1 MQRRMREGL
10 IFLMEETLFLYRNR
24 KRSVFNLFSY
34 SSFFFCHFQQFK
46 LLFKSNLKTR
56 WLCFLPS
63 LSLPMLLML
72 LMLLPDSSRRT
83 VCRFVAETVA
93 VVTFHSSAAAATGAA
108 AAGAVVFHRRR
119 TISLEVTNF
128 PALFTSFSLG
138 IKRVRQNA
146 RAEKKH

>member
-1 MQRRMREGL
+1 M
-10 IFLMEETLFLYRNR
+10 ETLFLYRNR
-24 KRSVFNLFSY
+24 KRSVFNLFTY
-34 SSFFFCHFQQFK
+34 SSFLSLQQFK

-72 LMLLPDSSRRT
+72 LLLPHSSRRT

-93 VVTFHSSAAAATGAA
+93 VVTFHSSA

>member
-1 MQRRMREGL
+1 M
-10 IFLMEETLFLYRNR
+10 ETLFLYRNR
-24 KRSVFNLFSY
+24 KRSVFNLFTY
-34 SSFFFCHFQQFK
+34 SSFLSLQQFK

-56 WLCFLPS
+56 CVCFLPS

-72 LMLLPDSSRRT
+72 LLLPNSSRRT

-93 VVTFHSSAAAATGAA
+93 VVTLHSSSAA

>member
-1 MQRRMREGL
+1 MREGL
-10 IFLMEETLFLYRNR
+10 IFWMETLFLYRNR
-24 KRSVFNLFSY
+24 KRSVFNLFTY
-34 SSFFFCHFQQFK
+34 SSFLSLQQFK

-56 WLCFLPS
+56 CVCFLPS

-72 LMLLPDSSRRT
+72 LLLPNSSRRT

-93 VVTFHSSAAAATGAA
+93 VVTLHSSAAA

>member
-1 MQRRMREGL
+1 MREGL
-10 IFLMEETLFLYRNR
+10 IFWMETLFLYRNR
-24 KRSVFNLFSY
+24 KRSVFNLFTY
-34 SSFFFCHFQQFK
+34 SSFLSLQKFK

-56 WLCFLPS
+56 CVCFLPS

-72 LMLLPDSSRRT
+72 LLLPNSSRRT

-93 VVTFHSSAAAATGAA
+93 VVTLHSSAAA

-128 PALFTSFSLG
+128 PALFTNFSLG
-138 IKRVRQNA
+138 VKRVRQNA

>member
-1 MQRRMREGL
+1 M
-10 IFLMEETLFLYRNR
+10 ETLFLYRNR
-24 KRSVFNLFSY
+24 KRSVFNLFTY
-34 SSFFFCHFQQFK
+34 SSFLSLQQFK

-56 WLCFLPS
+56 CVCFLPS

-72 LMLLPDSSRRT
+72 LLLPNSSRRT

-93 VVTFHSSAAAATGAA
+93 VVTLHSSAAA

>member
-1 MQRRMREGL
+1 MREGL
-10 IFLMEETLFLYRNR
+10 IFWMETLFLYRNR
-24 KRSVFNLFSY
+24 KRSVFNLFTY
-34 SSFFFCHFQQFK
+34 SSFLSLQQFK

-56 WLCFLPS
+56 CVCFLPS

-72 LMLLPDSSRRT
+72 LLLPNSSRRT

-93 VVTFHSSAAAATGAA
+93 VVTLHSSAAA

-128 PALFTSFSLG
+128 PTLFTSFSLG

>member
-1 MQRRMREGL
+1 M
-10 IFLMEETLFLYRNR
+10 ETLFLYRNR
-24 KRSVFNLFSY
+24 KRSVFNFFTY
-34 SSFFFCHFQQFK
+34 SSFLSLQQFK

-56 WLCFLPS
+56 CVCFLPS

-72 LMLLPDSSRRT
+72 LLLPNSSRRT

-93 VVTFHSSAAAATGAA
+93 VVTLHSSAAA

-138 IKRVRQNA
+138 IKRVRHNA

>member
-1 MQRRMREGL
+1 MREGL
-10 IFLMEETLFLYRNR
+10 IFWMETLYLYRNR
-24 KRSVFNLFSY
+24 KRSVFNLFTY
-34 SSFFFCHFQQFK
+34 SSFLSLQQFK

-72 LMLLPDSSRRT
+72 LLMLPNSSRRT

-93 VVTFHSSAAAATGAA
+93 VVTLHSSAAA

-128 PALFTSFSLG
+128 PALFTSCSLG

-146 RAEKKH
+146 RAEKNH

>member
-1 MQRRMREGL
+1 MNEKRNAKTDARRNTFLDGNIIIFVSQSKTSVFYL
-10 IFLMEETLFLYRNR
+10 ITYCLFLSLQ
-24 KRSVFNLFSY
+24 KQ
-34 SSFFFCHFQQFK
+34 FFTHQTT
-46 LLFKSNLKTR
+46 LKSNLKTR
-56 WLCFLPS
+56 CVCFLPS

-72 LMLLPDSSRRT
+72 LLLPNSSRRT

-93 VVTFHSSAAAATGAA
+93 VVTFHSSK
-108 AAGAVVFHRRR
+108 FHRR

-146 RAEKKH
+146 RTEKKH

>member
-1 MQRRMREGL
+1 MREGL
-10 IFLMEETLFLYRNR
+10 IFWMETLFLYRNR
-24 KRSVFNLFSY
+24 KRSVFNLFTN
-34 SSFFFCHFQQFK
+34 SSFLSLQQFK

-56 WLCFLPS
+56 CVCFLPS

-72 LMLLPDSSRRT
+72 LLLPNSSRRT

-93 VVTFHSSAAAATGAA
+93 VVTLHSSAAA

>member
-1 MQRRMREGL
+1 MRQGL
-10 IFLMEETLFLYRNR
+10 IFWMETLFLYRNR
-24 KRSVFNLFSY
+24 KRSVFNLFTY
-34 SSFFFCHFQQFK
+34 SSFLSLQQFK

-56 WLCFLPS
+56 CVCFLPS
-63 LSLPMLLML
+63 LPLPMLLL
-72 LMLLPDSSRRT
+72 LLLLPNSSRRT

-93 VVTFHSSAAAATGAA
+93 VVTLHSSAAA

>member
-1 MQRRMREGL
+1 MREGL
-10 IFLMEETLFLYRNR
+10 IFWMETLFLYRNR
-24 KRSVFNLFSY
+24 KRSVFYLFIY
-34 SSFFFCHFQQFK
+34 LSSFLSLQQFK

-72 LMLLPDSSRRT
+72 LLLPNSSRRT

-93 VVTFHSSAAAATGAA
+93 VVTLHSSAAA

>member
-1 MQRRMREGL
+1 MREGL
-10 IFLMEETLFLYRNR
+10 IFWMETLFLYRNR
-24 KRSVFNLFSY
+24 KRSVFNLFTY
-34 SSFFFCHFQQFK
+34 SSFLSLQQFK

-56 WLCFLPS
+56 CVCFLPS

-72 LMLLPDSSRRT
+72 LLLPNSSRRT

-93 VVTFHSSAAAATGAA
+93 VVTLHSSAAA

-128 PALFTSFSLG
+128 PTLFTNFSLG
-138 IKRVRQNA
+138 IERVRQNA

>member
-1 MQRRMREGL
+1 MREGL
-10 IFLMEETLFLYRNR
+10 IFWMETLFLYRNR
-24 KRSVFNLFSY
+24 KRSVFNLFTY
-34 SSFFFCHFQQFK
+34 SSFLSLQQFK
-46 LLFKSNLKTR
+46 LLFKSSLKTR
-56 WLCFLPS
+56 CVCFLPS

-72 LMLLPDSSRRT
+72 LLLPNSSHRT

-93 VVTFHSSAAAATGAA
+93 VVTLHSSAAAD
-108 AAGAVVFHRRR
+108 AGAVVFHRRR